1 MYLLE
6 GSHAVSLEHFSAQL
20 SDFIGNVFQY
30 NHVSVSLEGRNDY
43 EIIALILPNSQ
54 ENGSITLLDKN
65 LDDTWQKKNDISVEK
80 TASSLN
86 FTAIC
91 RPKQAIPIRSDYN
104 LGENNQLHWIGKRG
118 WQVRRKEYDVCFF

>member
-1 MYLLE
+1 M
-6 GSHAVSLEHFSAQL
+6 FST
-20 SDFIGNVFQY
+20 Y

-65 LDDTWQKKNDISVEK
+65 LDDTWQKNDFSIET

-86 FTAIC
+86 STAIS
-91 RPKQAIPIRSDYN
+91 RI
-104 LGENNQLHWIGKRG
+104 
-118 WQVRRKEYDVCFF
+118 